1 MAPPLLDRRFLEQLE
16 RLTLDWQKSFNGLV
30 GGHNISHF
38 AGSGQEFLDHRTFH
52 PGDDL
57 RSVNWRAYMRF
68 EKLFLKMFQIEP
80 RVPVRILL
88 DISASMEAGVGA
100 GEISKF
106 DFSRRLTA
114 ALVYVGLVR
123 LDSILLQPFSS
134 GLAEPFLASGGRH
147 RFQPAEN
154 YLRAL
159 VPHGQTSYLQTARQF
174 LSEYPQRGLTIIVSD
189 FLDDADCL
197 RPLQYLADFG
207 HELLLVQLWG
217 REDREPSLDGEVELV
232 DAESG
237 NHLRIALDRAA
248 RQAYTDAFDG
258 HCQQIKNLALRN
270 GGRYTGLETN
280 VPLAEVMFGALS
292 PLQTTP

>member
-1 MAPPLLDRRFLEQLE
+1 MQPANATQVRFRAAPDGCA
-16 RLTLDWQKSFNGLV
+16 GLCR
-30 GGHNISHF
+30 
-38 AGSGQEFLDHRTFH
+38 AGAARFH
-52 PGDDL
+52 P
-57 RSVNWRAYMRF
+57 A
-68 EKLFLKMFQIEP
+68 
-80 RVPVRILL
+80 
-88 DISASMEAGVGA
+88 
-100 GEISKF
+100 
-106 DFSRRLTA
+106 A
-114 ALVYVGLVR
+114 ALL
-123 LDSILLQPFSS
+123 FAAC
-134 GLAEPFLASGGRH
+134 AEPFLASGGRH

-159 VPHGQTSYLQTARQF
+159 APHGATSYFYTARQF

-237 NHLRIALDRAA
+237 NHLRMALDRAA
-248 RQAYTDAFDG
+248 REAYTEAFDG
-258 HCQQIKNLALRN
+258 HCEQIKNLALRN
-270 GGRYTGLETN
+270 GGRYTGSATN

-292 PLQTTP
+292 PLQNTS